1 MFAVDLIERL
11 RIHEKE
17 RTMATRHSYTG
28 AAQGFNGTRE
38 QQAEQEG
45 MMGRVKAAGEAV
57 QSQAEHVVSDYPIST
72 VLAVFGIGLG
82 VGVVLGSSL
91 FSSSSNWTSSSSSWY
106 PSGSSSS
113 WLPSGSS
120 SSWFPSMSS
129 SSSSWLPSSNQSWFG
144 NGHSSNWGDGLM
156 KSAKNMC
163 GY

>member
-1 MFAVDLIERL
+1 
-11 RIHEKE
+11 
-17 RTMATRHSYTG
+17 MATRHTYTG

-45 MMGRVKAAGEAV
+45 MMGRMKAAGEAV
-57 QSQAEHVVSDYPIST
+57 QSQAQHVVSDYPIST

-91 FSSSSNWTSSSSSWY
+91 FSSSSSNWSS
-106 PSGSSSS
+106 SSSS

-120 SSWFPSMSS
+120 SNWFPSMSS

-144 NGHSSNWGDGLM
+144 NGHASNWGNDLM
-156 KSAKNMC
+156 KSAKSMC

>member
-1 MFAVDLIERL
+1 
-11 RIHEKE
+11 
-17 RTMATRHSYTG
+17 MATRHSYTS

-38 QQAEQEG
+38 QGEQGEG
-45 MMGRVKAAGEAV
+45 TMGRARAAGEAV
-57 QSQAEHVVSDYPIST
+57 RSQAQHVVADYPIST

-82 VGVVLGSSL
+82 VGVVLGSAL
-91 FSSSSNWTSSSSSWY
+91 FQPQSSWSSSSSSWY
-106 PSGSSSS
+106 PSGSSSN
-113 WLPSGSS
+113 WLPSSSS

-129 SSSSWLPSSNQSWFG
+129 GSSSWLPSSNQSWFG